1 MLLVSAFATLGLVLA
16 LLGIYGVISYSVT
29 QQTQEIG
36 VRIALGATAAQVQAA
51 IVGRALR
58 LAFIGITAGTIA
70 SFATG
75 RWIASLL
82 FETTPTDPATFV
94 GIVVLLAFVALIAG
108 YVPARR
114 ASTINP
120 LVALR
125 GA

>member
-1 MLLVSAFATLGLVLA
+1 

-82 FETTPTDPATFV
+82 FDTTPTDPATFV